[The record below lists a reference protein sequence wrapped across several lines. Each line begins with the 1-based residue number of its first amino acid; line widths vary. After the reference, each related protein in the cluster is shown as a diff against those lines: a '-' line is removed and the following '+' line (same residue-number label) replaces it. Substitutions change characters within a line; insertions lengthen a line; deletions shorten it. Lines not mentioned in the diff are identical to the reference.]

1 MFVPLF
7 LYKVGLIQG
16 PIFYGSSVKW
26 VGRSRRLCL
35 CNRQAGRPLPTASP
49 RPRLWVRAT
58 PMRRATGFRHL
69 PIIRMNHKYSNH
81 SGVPEVKLFAG
92 YSDSSVLPYNT
103 PDAVKITVINDG
115 GAFGE
120 YYLPRNALR

>member
-1 MFVPLF
+1 
-7 LYKVGLIQG
+7 
-16 PIFYGSSVKW
+16 
-26 VGRSRRLCL
+26 
-35 CNRQAGRPLPTASP
+35 
-49 RPRLWVRAT
+49 
-58 PMRRATGFRHL
+58 MRRATGFRHL